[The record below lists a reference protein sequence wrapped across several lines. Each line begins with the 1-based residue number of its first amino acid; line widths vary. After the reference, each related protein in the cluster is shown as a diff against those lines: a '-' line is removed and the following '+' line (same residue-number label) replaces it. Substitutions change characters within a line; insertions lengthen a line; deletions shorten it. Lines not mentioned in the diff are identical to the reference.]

1 MAELELTM
9 RTQNTSAFSKRTES
23 PEAVT
28 YETPTQLTTMKNS
41 NKYRY
46 MTLTGVSVALLS
58 LTACEKKSE
67 RQKINEVKA
76 EAREEI
82 IAAQAKADHARLD
95 AELKITEA
103 RRKVEE
109 KTGVVDAPPPV
120 IVIPEA
126 GVSAQPPI
134 VEKVKDIL
142 NVRPNEAVK
151 DRLENR
157 ADKAREDAENA
168 AAAADEAAQRA
179 DRAAKAAG
187 QQ

>member
-1 MAELELTM
+1 MK
-9 RTQNTSAFSKRTES
+9 TSNH
-23 PEAVT
+23 
-28 YETPTQLTTMKNS
+28 YL
-41 NKYRY
+41 YI
-46 MTLTGVSVALLS
+46 TLTGFSLALLPFTS
-58 LTACEKKSE
+58 CEKKSE
-67 RQKINEVKA
+67 QQKINEVRA
-76 EAREEI
+76 EARDEI
-82 IAAQAKADHARLD
+82 IAAEAKADHARLE

-120 IVIPEA
+120 IIIPDS
-126 GVSAQPPI
+126 GVRSQPPI
-134 VEKVKDIL
+134 IEKVKDIL

-157 ADKAREDAENA
+157 AEKAQQEAENA
-168 AAAADEAAQRA
+168 ADAADEAARRA